1 MIADR
6 EASRER
12 VCLTGG
18 SIRIQQNIG
27 FVGGRT
33 RDARVRLRRGQ
44 RMMLRFPTVALLLFF
59 LFPRHTGGRQP
70 LYSITNCVDPSQQVL
85 RPALNLKQ
93 VENCLVKQTTLNVL
107 TNIRCGGKRG
117 KSPSA
122 LSSSGNDHENGG
134 TSSTRIRQR
143 LILILVA
150 AALFNDLLQ
159 ITMILPILPTL
170 ISSPPPLGV
179 ESNTEIAMGIFFASK
194 DILQLST
201 APLAGMLTARTSA
214 AAALLLS
221 TVALGLAT
229 FGFASAT
236 TFRQLLLA
244 RSCQGA
250 ASAATL
256 CGGLS
261 LVSENFP
268 PEVRGAAMGVAYT
281 GLALGLLCG
290 PLVGGLL
297 FDRFGRRR
305 AFRIAGTV
313 VLANAVGQVGLL
325 AVFPSLAKSPEKK
338 YDEGGKEKS
347 KPGLRKSLGALV
359 SNRDVR
365 SVALATAAVHA
376 ALGVLK
382 PLSQVVLLR
391 EFNMDVTKRSL
402 VISIATAAYLVITP
416 VAGKISDKMPRSRLV
431 SLSLV
436 LMASSMAFFMARGL
450 GLWAVNICVGLAGA
464 SLACAGSVG
473 QALLADL
480 VDRHELGDYG
490 MAFAL
495 SDMADS
501 TGLIIGPIVG
511 LAISQW
517 FGPSAG
523 TGLMGL
529 VCLLLV
535 PLVMQIAQ

>member
-1 MIADR
+1 MDPSRQNIRIAYESGLSSQPVRLNGKRRMHNYLPR
-6 EASRER
+6 EATRATAHTTTIHPMAKGEQY
-12 VCLTGG
+12 LAK
-18 SIRIQQNIG
+18 
-27 FVGGRT
+27 RT
-33 RDARVRLRRGQ
+33 QLIALANTRG
-44 RMMLRFPTVALLLFF
+44 
-59 LFPRHTGGRQP
+59 
-70 LYSITNCVDPSQQVL
+70 
-85 RPALNLKQ
+85 
-93 VENCLVKQTTLNVL
+93 
-107 TNIRCGGKRG
+107 GGKHG
-117 KSPSA
+117 KSPSSISA
-122 LSSSGNDHENGG
+122 DGAGGGSSF
-134 TSSTRIRQR
+134 TQFRQR
-143 LILILVA
+143 LVLILVA

-179 ESNTEIAMGIFFASK
+179 ESNAEIAMGIFFASK

-229 FGFASAT
+229 FGFADAT

-290 PLVGGLL
+290 PLVGGVL

-305 AFRIAGTV
+305 AFRIAAAV
-313 VLANAVGQVGLL
+313 VLANAVGQVGML
-325 AVFPSLAKSPEKK
+325 ALFPSLAKSSTKTV
-338 YDEGGKEKS
+338 DGDGKAKS
-347 KPGLRKSLGALV
+347 DKPGLRQSLGALV

-365 SVALATAAVHA
+365 SVALATAAVNG

-382 PLSQVVLLR
+382 PLSQVVLHR
-391 EFNMDVTKRSL
+391 EFEMDVTRRSL

-416 VAGKISDKMPRSRLV
+416 IAGKISDRMPRARLV

-436 LMASSMAFFMARGL
+436 LMASSMAFFMARDL
-450 GLWAVNICVGLAGA
+450 GLWAMNICVGLAGA

-480 VDRHELGDYG
+480 VDRHKLGDYG
-490 MAFAL
+490 VAFAL

-501 TGLIIGPIVG
+501 AGLIAGPIVG
-511 LAISQW
+511 LAVSQW

-529 VCLLLV
+529 ACLSLT
-535 PLVMQIAQ
+535 PMVMRISQ